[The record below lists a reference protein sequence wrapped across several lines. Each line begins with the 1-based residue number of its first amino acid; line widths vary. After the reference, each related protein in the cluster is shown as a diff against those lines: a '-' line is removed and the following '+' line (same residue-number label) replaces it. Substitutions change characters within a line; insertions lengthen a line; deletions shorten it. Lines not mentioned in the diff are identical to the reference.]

1 MPTLTIG
8 RVRPV
13 YKGAYDAAQAYTVL
27 DRVLFD
33 GTVHECIADAPAG
46 TSPVP
51 DADTAFWVRIGG
63 QGAKGDKGDK
73 GDTGPQGPEG
83 PAGADGKDGIDGA
96 QGPRGLQGPQGDAG
110 PRGEKGDAGPQGIQ
124 GIPGEKGDT
133 GPQGPK
139 GDKGDTPPLT
149 SDLTLVALDVALS
162 AKAGNDLKKQVDA
175 ARAAVD
181 AIPKAS
187 ATVAGLMQV
196 GDNLAVSGGKVSV
209 NNASTLAKGV
219 VQLSDSTSSTSTTQA
234 STPSAT
240 KAAYD
245 KAVEALNKAT
255 EALNKALAA
264 TEIETSGYW
273 AKENQVYVRYK
284 DGRQIIYSAWKP
296 WNTGT
301 VVKFAY
307 PFADVPAIFAQNN
320 SAKTV
325 NAGSTS
331 LPPFRDITKNNFTV
345 EDWAY
350 GSAVKDG
357 AWVAMGRWK

>member
-149 SDLTLVALDVALS
+149 SDLTSTATDVALS

-196 GDNLAVSGGKVSV
+196 GDNLAVSGGRVSV
-209 NNASTLAKGV
+209 SNASTSVRGV
-219 VQLSDSTSSTSTTQA
+219 VQLSASTSSTSTAQA

-264 TEIETSGYW
+264 VEIEESGHLEE
-273 AKENQVYVRYK
+273 AGQTYVRYK
-284 DGRQIIYSAWKP
+284 DGRQIIYSVWKEWP
-296 WNTGT
+296 TGT
-301 VVKFAY
+301 EVTFAR
-307 PFADVPAIFAQNN
+307 PFITNPAMFVQHNTICKMYNDVD
-320 SAKTV
+320 V
-325 NAGSTS
+325 
-331 LPPFRDITKNNFTV
+331 LPPFRDISAASFTV
-345 EDWAY
+345 EDWAFGGALKY
-350 GSAVKDG
+350 GS
-357 AWVAMGRWK
+357 WVAMGRWK